1 MTSCITGIII
11 IRSMTSKIIILFYQV
26 DASLE
31 DAGGYFQHTGESIN
45 VLLVNN
51 FAEMEEVRMVIMMI
65 LVMIMMG
72 MEEVRMVVMILVMLL
87 VIILVLIMVEMEEVR
102 MVMMMIMVMII
113 RS

>member
-1 MTSCITGIII
+1 MTSCITGIISI
-11 IRSMTSKIIILFYQV
+11 SSMTNKIIILFYQV

-65 LVMIMMG
+65 MVMLLVIILME
-72 MEEVRMVVMILVMLL
+72 MEEVRMVVMI
-87 VIILVLIMVEMEEVR
+87 I
-102 MVMMMIMVMII
+102 MMMIMVEMGNVYGYDD
-113 RS
+113 RNHDHTNL